1 MAAIFAIVLLLAT
14 VTRQS
19 FAGSL
24 IEGWERDVC
33 AAYFKVSGLDRSTFP
48 AGQMWQDNVCVND
61 PSFYLVC
68 KYFNG
73 VFSGEKRQCPPGK
86 LFYHGKNQFWE
97 KTCVPAN
104 KCDSQKQCPN
114 WLQIA
119 PPTPVLKECLRR
131 WYEAQ
136 RALDAGA
143 VDYYQPQC
151 DINGDYKALQ
161 CSNAGCWCVSP
172 TGAMVSEVQRGGF
185 TEATCLLYR
194 KDPFYGKSG
203 KYGKDGKSG
212 WPGMDGKDLSLV
224 SSGTHGCIDCVIGEC
239 HKCLCNAALKWG
251 NKGVAYV
258 VDPNNKARNQYL
270 VCEGTRITCHP
281 CPKGLV
287 FDCRRGV
294 CATTGECP
302 SIPAKCFSS
311 CPVSNTGTGLGSK
324 LGLKRDQTSV
334 ITPKVIFNP
343 VISTAGWTQRQ
354 CACKMAL
361 KSSTSGSSSA
371 YACDPYLQQN
381 YLICQ
386 DDGTFESK
394 TCPVGKA
401 WNYVEKTCSD
411 KMRKCR
417 PLLATCS
424 AM

>member
-1 MAAIFAIVLLLAT
+1 MAATLAIVLLLAA
-14 VTRQS
+14 VSRQS
-19 FAGSL
+19 YAGDYWTLSAGNRSQFQ
-24 IEGWERDVC
+24 EWERNIC
-33 AAYFKVSGLDRSTFP
+33 AAYFKVSGLDRSMFP
-48 AGQMWQDNVCVND
+48 AGQLWEDNVCVND
-61 PSFYLVC
+61 PSFYLAC

-86 LFYHGKNQFWE
+86 LFYHGKNQLWE

-104 KCDSQKQCPN
+104 KCDRTKQCPN

-136 RALDAGA
+136 RAFDAGA
-143 VDYYQPQC
+143 VEYYQPQC
-151 DINGDYKALQ
+151 DVNGDYMPLQ
-161 CSNAGCWCVSP
+161 CSSAGCWCVSP
-172 TGAMVSEVQRGGF
+172 DGAMVSEVQRVGL
-185 TEATCLLYR
+185 TKATCLLYR
-194 KDPFYGKSG
+194 KDPFYGK
-203 KYGKDGKSG
+203 DKS
-212 WPGMDGKDLSLV
+212 PISKDLAPV

-302 SIPAKCFSS
+302 SIPAKCHSS
-311 CPVSNTGTGLGSK
+311 CPVSTKGQWLGFK
-324 LGLKRDQTSV
+324 LGLKRDQTPV
-334 ITPKVIFNP
+334 VTPKVIVTP
-343 VISTAGWTQRQ
+343 VSTAGLTKRQ

-361 KSSTSGSSSA
+361 KASAGLSSA

-381 YLICQ
+381 YLVCQ

-401 WNYVEKTCSD
+401 WSYVEKTCSE
-411 KMRKCR
+411 KMRQCR
-417 PLLATCS
+417 PLTACS
-424 AM
+424 DM

>member
-1 MAAIFAIVLLLAT
+1 MVASLAIVLLLA
-14 VTRQS
+14 VVSRQGY
-19 FAGSL
+19 AGSL
-24 IEGWERDVC
+24 LQDWERDVC

-48 AGQMWQDNVCVND
+48 TGQLWEDKVCVNN

-86 LFYHGKNQFWE
+86 LFYHGKNHFWE
-97 KTCVPAN
+97 KTCVPA
-104 KCDSQKQCPN
+104 KCDSKKQCPN

-136 RALDAGA
+136 RAIDAGA

-151 DINGDYKALQ
+151 DVDGDYMPLQ
-161 CSNAGCWCVSP
+161 CSSAGCWCVSLN
-172 TGAMVSEVQRGGF
+172 GAMVSEVQRAGLSK
-185 TEATCLLYR
+185 ATCLLYR
-194 KDPFYGKSG
+194 KDPFYGKQSPIG
-203 KYGKDGKSG
+203 KN
-212 WPGMDGKDLSLV
+212 LSPV

-270 VCEGTRITCHP
+270 VCEGARITCHP

-302 SIPAKCFSS
+302 SIPAKCYSS
-311 CPVSNTGTGLGSK
+311 CPVSSKGQWLGFK
-324 LGLKRDQTSV
+324 LALKRDQSPAIFPPVVT
-334 ITPKVIFNP
+334 KV
-343 VISTAGWTQRQ
+343 VVSSGSTAGLTQRQ

-361 KSSTSGSSSA
+361 KASGLSSA
-371 YACDPYLQQN
+371 YACDPYARQN
-381 YLICQ
+381 YLVCQ

-401 WNYVEKTCSD
+401 WNYVEKTCSE
-411 KMRKCR
+411 KMRQCR
-417 PLLATCS
+417 PLPATCS
-424 AM
+424 AI